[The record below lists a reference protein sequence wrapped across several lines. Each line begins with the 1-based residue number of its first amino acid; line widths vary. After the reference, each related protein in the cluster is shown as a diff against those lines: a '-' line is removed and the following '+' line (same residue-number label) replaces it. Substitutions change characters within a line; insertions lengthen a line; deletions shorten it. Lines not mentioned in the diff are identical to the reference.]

1 MMMGARMIAVL
12 TCAMA
17 LFATP
22 AVAQTFP
29 SKTIHLVVPY
39 AAGGTGDIVARVVS
53 EKLSVALGQSV
64 VVENRPGASGA
75 VGSKAVAASAPD
87 GHTLLVGQTG
97 EMAINQH
104 WAKNLGFDPEKDL
117 VPVGLATV
125 VPLALV
131 VPGKASYSTVAEM
144 LEMSKTRGL
153 SFASAGTATPG
164 HFAGEVLKLK
174 TRSNMTHV
182 PYNGAGPALNDLL
195 GGHVDLFFSGFPAA
209 VPHVAA
215 GNLKLIA
222 VSSGKRSSIA
232 PEVPTVDE
240 ADGIA

>member
-1 MMMGARMIAVL
+1 MILGNTINDRQREMIMRARAIATL
-12 TCAMA
+12 CCLAA
-17 LFATP
+17 LVATP

-39 AAGGTGDIVARVVS
+39 AAGVTVDIVARVVS

-64 VVENRPGASGA
+64 VVENSPGASVA
-75 VGSKAVAASAPD
+75 VGSKAVAAAAPD

-131 VPGKASYSTVAEM
+131 VPAKASYS
-144 LEMSKTRGL
+144 
-153 SFASAGTATPG
+153 
-164 HFAGEVLKLK
+164 
-174 TRSNMTHV
+174 
-182 PYNGAGPALNDLL
+182 
-195 GGHVDLFFSGFPAA
+195 
-209 VPHVAA
+209 
-215 GNLKLIA
+215 
-222 VSSGKRSSIA
+222 
-232 PEVPTVDE
+232 
-240 ADGIA
+240 